1 MNNQAKDELTV
12 QTQTCFF
19 KPSQRLQPYI
29 DCYWLSNNQQA
40 TQHTILPDGC
50 VDIVFALSGEQLKG
64 FVYGTTT
71 QSLYLPIQAHTQY
84 LGIRFKAGQSR
95 HFLLSPALELTNT
108 SQTLQYLLRFSIDP
122 IIDQF
127 AGPIRKLIIDQGKFY
142 NQTCLN
148 KASALRLYLD
158 TLFEAFLS
166 HYPPATHPID
176 LAIQHIQHARGN
188 QLIHALKLHPHLSPR
203 QFERLFKLH
212 TGVSA
217 KQYAAICRFHHA
229 ISLMMQGNSLVNTAI
244 DAGFS
249 DQSHFSHDIKRLTGL
264 PPQQFFRQHVVFLQD
279 QQYPVR

>member
-1 MNNQAKDELTV
+1 M
-12 QTQTCFF
+12 
-19 KPSQRLQPYI
+19 
-29 DCYWLSNNQQA
+29 
-40 TQHTILPDGC
+40 
-50 VDIVFALSGEQLKG
+50 DIVFALSGEQLKG
-64 FVYGTTT
+64 CVYGTTT

-95 HFLLSPALELTNT
+95 HFLLLPAIELTNT
-108 SQTLQYLLRFSIDP
+108 SQTLQYLLRFSID
-122 IIDQF
+122 
-127 AGPIRKLIIDQGKFY
+127 QGKFY
-142 NQTCLN
+142 TQTCLN

-166 HYPPATHPID
+166 RYPPATHPID

-188 QLIHALKLHPHLSPR
+188 QLIHALKLHHHLSPR

-264 PPQQFFRQHVVFLQD
+264 PPRQFFSQHVVFLQD
-279 QQYPVR
+279 QQYPAR